1 MKNKPF
7 AVLAMAVGLLMVSGT
22 MFAHHSGSVYDAEHL
37 VTLKGTVTAFKFIN
51 PHVQIHFEVKDENGN
66 VVKWVALSA
75 PLQRMYRA
83 GWNRNTL
90 KPGNQVTVIGAPA
103 KNGRKVMGLWK
114 LVGPGGLVLT
124 EKDD

>member
-66 VVKWVALSA
+66 LVKWIAHTS
-75 PLQRMYRA
+75 PPSKMYRR
-83 GWNRNTL
+83 GWKRNIL
-90 KPGNQVTVIGAPA
+90 KPGDQITVTGGPD
-103 KNGRKVMGLWK
+103 KYGRKNMRLLK
-114 LVGPGGLVLT
+114 LVGPRGLEYT
-124 EKDD
+124 EV